1 MITEPL
7 DKISLK
13 TIEQLIADGVRENRS
28 LDYKREL
35 PERPEHLLDDAC
47 AFANTDGGDLV
58 FGILE
63 SEGAPQGFAPLLIG
77 NVDDELLRLQN
88 IIINGLEPKLYGVR
102 LRSVEQNGKIKA
114 IIARIPQS
122 WSRPHRVI
130 KSGKFKIRHE
140 SRNDDMDIT
149 ELRAAFHLSSSIPER
164 IRKYRKERVFE
175 IFSREAPQQL
185 SPGIE
190 VVVHAI
196 PISAF
201 IGAGM
206 NDFVMP
212 TRIKPMGANPP
223 STIIGKMNID
233 GSLAFIKHDEKNFYS
248 YIQMFRNGIIESAV
262 SIQLQDGKKR
272 FPINFVE
279 DEIQKSIRQSIELY
293 RELNLVPPFFIFLSI
308 NNLRD
313 TILTVG
319 GPMDNFLAP
328 LRNAP
333 DRDEMLFPE
342 IVIDDYPDSIDTLIK
357 PLITMLWNGFGEMPP
372 S

>member
-13 TIEQLIADGVRENRS
+13 TLEQLIADGVRENRS

-35 PERPEHLLDDAC
+35 HERPEHLLDDVC

-58 FGILE
+58 FGMSE
-63 SEGAPQGFAPLLIG
+63 SEGTPQCFSPLLID

-88 IIINGLEPKLYGVR
+88 IIINGLEPKIYGVR
-102 LRSVEQNGKIKA
+102 LISVEQDDKVKA

-164 IRKYRKERVFE
+164 MRKYRKERVFD
-175 IFSREAPQQL
+175 IFAREAPQQL

-206 NDFVMP
+206 NDFVVP
-212 TRIKPMGANPP
+212 TRIKPMGAIPS
-223 STIIGKMNID
+223 STIIGRMNID
-233 GSLAFIKHDEKNFYS
+233 GSLAFIKHDEKNLFS
-248 YIQMFRNGIIESAV
+248 YIQMFRNGIIESAI
-262 SIQLQDGKKR
+262 SIQLQDGEKR
-272 FPINFVE
+272 FPINFVKN
-279 DEIQKSIRQSIELY
+279 EIQKSIRQSIEIY
-293 RELNLVPPFFIFLSI
+293 RELNLGPPFFIFLSI
-308 NNLRD
+308 NNLSD
-313 TILTVG
+313 AILTVG
-319 GPMDNFLAP
+319 GRMENFLAP
-328 LRNAP
+328 LGNAP

-342 IVIDDYPDSIDTLIK
+342 IVIDDYPDNIDTLIN
-357 PLITMLWNGFGEMPP
+357 PLITMLWNGFGRMPP